1 MKRRSEIAALDLIE
15 QAVAVLRAAPGRVWV
30 AYYAGTL
37 PFVLGLL
44 YFWADMS
51 RGAFAWQHCSAG
63 ALGVALLYIWMKSWQ
78 AVFAGAIHRQL
89 LGTAAEPW
97 TGARVGQLVVQQTL
111 LQGTGLF
118 VLPVTLVVMVPFGW
132 CYAFYHNVS
141 LYGDG
146 GTPRVRDV
154 ARTAWRQACVWA
166 MQNHTVNALLWFF
179 GVIVFLNVLMG
190 VIVLPWLVKMLLG
203 METAFTLSPLAT
215 FNTTFL
221 AVVAGLTFLCVN
233 PLTKT
238 VYILRCFYGESRQS
252 GADLRAA
259 LRAAVVFCFLCLIPA
274 HAETEPSP
282 ELPAQLDSSIEQT
295 LNQPEYTWRLPRE
308 AEPEASAD
316 KNFIARFVEWL
327 RKKLAATFKAINRIV
342 SRIIEWIIRH
352 LLPKPKDSNP
362 SSLRSWE
369 QALRVLTYL
378 LIGVV
383 LVALVWLIVVAW
395 KRRQPKVVAALAV
408 PDLRAINVADEN
420 ILASQLPGDSWLEKA
435 RELAATGDY
444 RLALRALYL
453 ASLAYLG
460 QIGRAHV

>member
-1 MKRRSEIAALDLIE
+1 M
-15 QAVAVLRAAPGRVWV
+15 
-30 AYYAGTL
+30 
-37 PFVLGLL
+37 
-44 YFWADMS
+44 
-51 RGAFAWQHCSAG
+51 
-63 ALGVALLYIWMKSWQ
+63 
-78 AVFAGAIHRQL
+78 
-89 LGTAAEPW
+89 
-97 TGARVGQLVVQQTL
+97 
-111 LQGTGLF
+111 
-118 VLPVTLVVMVPFGW
+118 
-132 CYAFYHNVS
+132 
-141 LYGDG
+141 
-146 GTPRVRDV
+146 
-154 ARTAWRQACVWA
+154 
-166 MQNHTVNALLWFF
+166 
-179 GVIVFLNVLMG
+179 
-190 VIVLPWLVKMLLG
+190 
-203 METAFTLSPLAT
+203 
-215 FNTTFL
+215 
-221 AVVAGLTFLCVN
+221 
-233 PLTKT
+233 
-238 VYILRCFYGESRQS
+238 
-252 GADLRAA
+252 
-259 LRAAVVFCFLCLIPA
+259 
-274 HAETEPSP
+274 
-282 ELPAQLDSSIEQT
+282 
-295 LNQPEYTWRLPRE
+295 
-308 AEPEASAD
+308 
-316 KNFIARFVEWL
+316 